1 MIKFILNL
9 QQEAHVDRHIIYTLG
24 GGKKK
29 INYRELDWVRIVCRE
44 LLERMLRGR

>member
-24 GGKKK
+24 GEKRKLTTG
-29 INYRELDWVRIVCRE
+29 N
-44 LLERMLRGR
+44 